1 MDLTVALSIGA
12 LFVGLQTY
20 WISRSL
26 SRVESAMARLTERVE
41 THWVD
46 AHVFDSHSSNLK
58 P

>member
-12 LFVGLQTY
+12 LLVGLQTY

-26 SRVESAMARLTERVE
+26 SRVEAAVDRLTERV
-41 THWVD
+41 D
-46 AHVFDSHSSNLK
+46 AHLLDGHGVGPK